1 MNATLS
7 RRSFLH
13 TTAMAG
19 GGLLLSFGWQGP
31 GLAQP
36 AESASL
42 RPNGY
47 VRLDPNGQITIWS
60 KNPDMGQGV
69 KTAFAMIL
77 AEEMDADWSR
87 V

>member
-13 TTAMAG
+13 ATALAS
-19 GGLLLSFGWQGP
+19 GGLLLSFGWQAP

-36 AESASL
+36 AASASL

-47 VRLDPNGQITIWS
+47 VRLDPNGTDHHLVQES
-60 KNPDMGQGV
+60 RHGPGREDGV
-69 KTAFAMIL
+69 R
-77 AEEMDADWSR
+77 DDPGR
-87 V
+87 GDGR